1 MPLSAAHLRERQ
13 KVSKYRKVAEGESA
27 IFVPFVLESWGGF
40 GTQALKFMSDVA
52 SLARENLSLAQLEP
66 DFRGSM
72 VRCLAIA
79 LQVGNA
85 HVALWFADVARA
97 CGETDRGSISS

>member
-40 GTQALKFMSDVA
+40 GTQALKFVSDVA
-52 SLARENLSLAQLEP
+52 SLARENLSLAQSEP

-85 HVALWFADVARA
+85 HVAL
-97 CGETDRGSISS
+97 CGSLMSREHAGRRIGAQ